1 MGFLMRLQIPPAEK
15 ISVLQK
21 LLADDVLEVRS
32 MSCFFLCVCVCVFF
46 CFLLFSFH
54 ISGQHQCGLLA
65 GCSEPA

>member
-32 MSCFFLCVCVCVFF
+32 MSCFFLCVCVCFF
-46 CFLLFSFH
+46 LFSSVL
-54 ISGQHQCGLLA
+54 ISHFRSASVRLACWLL
-65 GCSEPA
+65 